1 GGAPTAIEGSA
12 VLAAMAAANPG
23 LDVAAGGGVRP
34 GDIAGLL
41 AAGTRSVHLSA
52 KSRATP
58 RRAAGWVPL
67 GAGGTSADDD
77 THFVTDGTVVAAAT
91 DGTVVAAARR
101 ALDAAV
107 ATE

>member
-1 GGAPTAIEGSA
+1 
-12 VLAAMAAANPG
+12 MAAAAPG
-23 LDVAAGGGVRP
+23 VDVAAGGGVRP

-41 AAGTRSVHLSA
+41 AAGATSVHLSA

-67 GAGGTSADDD
+67 GAGGTSAADD
-77 THFVTDGTVVAAAT
+77 THFVTDGTVVAE
-91 DGTVVAAARR
+91 ARR

-107 ATE
+107 GRTGEQPGGAPR

>member
-1 GGAPTAIEGSA
+1 
-12 VLAAMAAANPG
+12 
-23 LDVAAGGGVRP
+23 
-34 GDIAGLL
+34 
-41 AAGTRSVHLSA
+41 SA

-67 GAGGTSADDD
+67 GAGGTSAEDD
-77 THFVTDGTVVAAAT
+77 THFVT